1 MTLPLSNIQRKS
13 LDAVL
18 GKIGS
23 QDPHESERAGL
34 ALCSEAKSFGLD
46 LRSYLTLAVDV
57 RQSHKEVNG
66 QKYNPYQTGEGR
78 FMSGYE
84 AALMELNLPIKQD
97 LKSGIV
103 LEAASDTFNFKP
115 GTRALFPEVI
125 DDMMRWEDRQDQ
137 FETTDGLV
145 AQSRTIR
152 GTELITRAIMKDS
165 EEVRQTSIVAEFGN
179 IPVFDLQSTENAVK
193 FYKFGS
199 AMRTS
204 YEFQRRVSLDIL
216 TPYAARIERQMQI
229 GKVAMA
235 TNMLINGDSVHGAAT
250 AHALSTYGGDFT
262 GGKTLKNNYP
272 ALMKFLVKC
281 AQQGTPVD
289 TLVGNLDMYVELFLM
304 FTPVTGNTSVAEH
317 LQSKGAP
324 SVGLTLPLMK
334 NVNFR
339 LSSAMPAG
347 KLMAYSKADTL
358 EELIEANSDIKESE
372 TAIKN
377 QSITYVRT
385 QNAGYKLIFGD
396 TRRVLD
402 CTA

>member
-1 MTLPLSNIQRKS
+1 MTLPLSEIQRKP
-13 LDAVL
+13 LDAIL

-23 QDPHESERAGL
+23 KDPHESERAGL
-34 ALCSEAKSFGLD
+34 ALCSEAKQYGLN
-46 LRSYLTLAVDV
+46 LRDFLTLAVDV
-57 RQSHKEVNG
+57 RASHKEING
-66 QKYNPYQTGEGR
+66 QKVNPYQVGEGR

-84 AALMELNLPIKQD
+84 AALMELNLPVKQD

-103 LEAASDTFNFKP
+103 LEAAGDTFHFKP
-115 GTRALFPEVI
+115 GTRALFPEVV
-125 DDMMRWEDRQDQ
+125 DDMMRWEDRMDQ

-165 EEVRQTSIVAEFGN
+165 EEARQTGIIAEFGN
-179 IPVFDLQSTENAVK
+179 IPVFDLTSTENAVK

-229 GKVAMA
+229 SKVGMA
-235 TNMLINGDSVHGAAT
+235 THMLINGDSVHGAAT
-250 AHALSTYGGDFT
+250 AHQISTYGADLT
-262 GGKTLKNNYP
+262 NGKTLKDNYQ

-281 AQQGTPVD
+281 AHEGTPVD

-304 FTPVTGNTSVAEH
+304 FTPVTGTKSVAEH
-317 LQSKGAP
+317 LQEKGAP

-339 LSSAMPAG
+339 LSSSMPNG
-347 KLMAYSKADTL
+347 KLLAYSKADTL
-358 EELIEANSDIKESE
+358 EELVEANSDIKESE

-377 QSITYVRT
+377 QSMTYVRT

-396 TRRVLD
+396 TRRILD
-402 CTA
+402 VKN

>member
-1 MTLPLSNIQRKS
+1 MTLPLSEIQRKP
-13 LDAVL
+13 LDAIL

-23 QDPHESERAGL
+23 KDPHESERAGL
-34 ALCSEAKSFGLD
+34 ALCSEAKQYGLN
-46 LRSYLTLAVDV
+46 LRDFLTLAVDV
-57 RQSHKEVNG
+57 RASHKEING
-66 QKYNPYQTGEGR
+66 QKVNPYQVGEGR

-84 AALMELNLPIKQD
+84 AALMELNLPVKQD

-103 LEAASDTFNFKP
+103 LEAAGDTFHFKP
-115 GTRALFPEVI
+115 GTRALFPEVV
-125 DDMMRWEDRQDQ
+125 DDMMRWEDRMDQ

-165 EEVRQTSIVAEFGN
+165 EEARQTGIIAEFGN
-179 IPVFDLQSTENAVK
+179 IPVFDLTSTENAVK

-229 GKVAMA
+229 SKVGMA
-235 TNMLINGDSVHGAAT
+235 THMLINGDSVHGAAT
-250 AHALSTYGGDFT
+250 AHQISAYSADLT
-262 GGKTLKNNYP
+262 GGKTLKDNYQ

-281 AQQGTPVD
+281 AHEGTPVD

-304 FTPVTGNTSVAEH
+304 FTPVTGTKSVAEH
-317 LQSKGAP
+317 LQEKGAP

-339 LSSAMPAG
+339 LSSGMPNG
-347 KLMAYSKADTL
+347 KLLAYSKADTL
-358 EELIEANSDIKESE
+358 EELVEANSDIKESE

-377 QSITYVRT
+377 QSMTYVRT

-396 TRRVLD
+396 TRRILD
-402 CTA
+402 VKS